1 MVRQHRIAVFSGNFA
16 LYGDFSDRFVSVLS
30 EFTPLTEKY
39 SVDECFC
46 DLQGV
51 TTDYLNYGR
60 KMQEIVLRRTHLPVG
75 VGI

>member
-1 MVRQHRIAVFSGNFA
+1 M
-16 LYGDFSDRFVSVLS
+16 S

-46 DLQGV
+46 DLLGV

-60 KMQEIVLRRTHLPVG
+60 KMGLVAKIELMMNTEARVSFKG
-75 VGI
+75 